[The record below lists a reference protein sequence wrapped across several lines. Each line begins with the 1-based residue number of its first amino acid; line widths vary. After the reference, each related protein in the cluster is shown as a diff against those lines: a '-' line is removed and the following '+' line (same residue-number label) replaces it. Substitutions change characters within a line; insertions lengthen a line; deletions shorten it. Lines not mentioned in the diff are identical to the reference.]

1 MAGPWEEFQ
10 RQDDGP
16 WSQFQSAAPVT
27 YTPPP
32 LESIKTSTEAYD
44 EAERARRAGDNA
56 AAAAL
61 TRRAEDIDAD
71 GNQVAS
77 FAATFGD
84 LYRGAK
90 QAPFVAAQ
98 LTPWGIANRALLPGV
113 REAGD
118 KVYSDLKAEQA
129 EADRVN
135 DPLYRNNRTGQVLGY
150 ATQILGPGLVAKQLQ
165 GANAIRT
172 GLQQAAS
179 PLVRAFLPETV
190 RGAALQGGALGAAQP
205 LATGEGEG
213 TRAAN
218 GLLGAITGAG
228 GQALAPVV
236 GATVRGARSLIQPF
250 TQEGRERIVGGL
262 LRRFAADPSKVA
274 APLADPVTGM
284 APTLAEATLD
294 PGIAQLQRA
303 ATAASPDVA
312 SAITLSRQGANQ
324 TRMGLLRGFLGSDGE
339 REAIEAGVKQAE
351 DAAYGSLRQLDG
363 VDPEPTVKMI
373 DRILAGPDGK
383 VDSVVSGLR
392 GLRSK
397 FFEPY
402 EDAARIKD
410 ARAAVADVI
419 GRRMSSADNAA
430 LLEARRLL
438 ANRANLSPDEI
449 VEQLDGLSATSKAA
463 SEALGRAREL
473 VGSAPLAFENRV
485 DRLLGVRSAIRE
497 LLDQTKND
505 RATSVLVGVRDSLDD
520 QIRTVA
526 GDGLDAALDA
536 RRVGMRPVNEMDTV
550 RGLLANT
557 TADVP
562 DASGGLLRG
571 FNAPSFIK
579 ATDDFGFTSGLDRAA
594 RQGTGWRGATAD
606 NTLGPAAT
614 NAIDDVRLGLLRQV
628 EADRLAKVP
637 GSPTA
642 QFMAGQNIMDSIAG
656 PLGMREGGWA
666 RGVLGP
672 LVEGGAGRVYSAIGL
687 EDRLQPILAEAL
699 TNPQR
704 AAQIIGKL
712 PPRDRVLVEAAIAP
726 YIRSGALT
734 GAAVADN

>member
-32 LESIKTSTEAYD
+32 LDSLKTSMEAYD

-61 TRRAEDIDAD
+61 TRRAEDIDAS
-71 GNQVAS
+71 GNQTAS

-84 LYRGAK
+84 LYRSAK

-113 REAGD
+113 RAAGD
-118 KVYSDLKAEQA
+118 KVYDDLKAEQA

-150 ATQILGPGLVAKQLQ
+150 ATQILGPGLLAKGLQ
-165 GANAIRT
+165 GARAAAT
-172 GLQQAAS
+172 TAQQVAS
-179 PLVRAFLPETV
+179 PLVRALLPDTV

-218 GLLGAITGAG
+218 ATLGTVAGAG

-303 ATAASPDVA
+303 ATAASHDVA

-351 DAAYGSLRQLDG
+351 DAAYGSLRQADG
-363 VDPEPTVKMI
+363 VDVAP
-373 DRILAGPDGK
+373 
-383 VDSVVSGLR
+383 VVS
-392 GLRSK
+392 
-397 FFEPY
+397 
-402 EDAARIKD
+402 RIEG
-410 ARAAVADVI
+410 I
-419 GRRMSSADNAA
+419 LSSGAGKR
-430 LLEARRLL
+430 EA
-438 ANRANLSPDEI
+438 
-449 VEQLDGLSATSKAA
+449 
-463 SEALGRAREL
+463 
-473 VGSAPLAFENRV
+473 
-485 DRLLGVRSAIRE
+485 VRSALGKARDALFKADGTPE
-497 LLDQTKND
+497 
-505 RATSVLVGVRDSLDD
+505 TSVDALLGARQNIGDLLTGMGDNGAGKLASTELIAVREALDD
-520 QIRTVA
+520 QIRRVT
-526 GDGLDAALDA
+526 GGGLDAALDA

-579 ATDDFGFTSGLDRAA
+579 ATDDFGFTSGVDRAA
-594 RQGTGWRGATAD
+594 RQATGFRRATAD

-712 PPRDRVLVEAAIAP
+712 PPRDRALVEAAIAP

>member
-10 RQDDGP
+10 QDDGP

-32 LESIKTSTEAYD
+32 LESLKTATEAYD

-61 TRRAEDIDAD
+61 TRRAEDINAD
-71 GNQVAS
+71 GNQTAS

-84 LYRGAK
+84 LYRSVK

-118 KVYSDLKAEQA
+118 KVYDDLKAEQA

-135 DPLYRNNRTGQVLGY
+135 EPLYRNNRTGQVLGY
-150 ATQILGPGLVAKQLQ
+150 GAQVLGPGLVAK
-165 GANAIRT
+165 
-172 GLQQAAS
+172 GLQAANTARMGAQAVVS

-190 RGAALQGGALGAAQP
+190 RGAALQGGFLGAAQP

-218 GLLGAITGAG
+218 GLLGSLAGGG

-236 GATVRGARSLIQPF
+236 GATIRGARSLIQPF

-303 ATAASPDVA
+303 ATASSPDVA

-324 TRMGLLRGFLGSDGE
+324 QRMGLLRGFLGSDGE

-351 DAAYGSLRQLDG
+351 NAAYGAIKPLDG
-363 VDPEPTVKMI
+363 VDVAPVAQQIDTVLSGGAGKRDAVRSALTSVRDKLFKADGTPETS
-373 DRILAGPDGK
+373 
-383 VDSVVSGLR
+383 VD
-392 GLRSK
+392 
-397 FFEPY
+397 
-402 EDAARIKD
+402 A
-410 ARAAVADVI
+410 
-419 GRRMSSADNAA
+419 
-430 LLEARRLL
+430 
-438 ANRANLSPDEI
+438 
-449 VEQLDGLSATSKAA
+449 
-463 SEALGRAREL
+463 
-473 VGSAPLAFENRV
+473 
-485 DRLLGVRSAIRE
+485 LLGVRNEIGDLLSGLGEKPSAKLASSELIAVRE
-497 LLDQTKND
+497 ALD
-505 RATSVLVGVRDSLDD
+505 A
-520 QIRTVA
+520 QIRNVT

-536 RRVGMRPVNEMDTV
+536 RRIGMRPANEMDTV

-557 TADVP
+557 TGDIP

-571 FNAPSFIK
+571 FNAASFVK

-606 NTLGPAAT
+606 NTLGPAAS

-704 AAQIIGKL
+704 AAQIISKL